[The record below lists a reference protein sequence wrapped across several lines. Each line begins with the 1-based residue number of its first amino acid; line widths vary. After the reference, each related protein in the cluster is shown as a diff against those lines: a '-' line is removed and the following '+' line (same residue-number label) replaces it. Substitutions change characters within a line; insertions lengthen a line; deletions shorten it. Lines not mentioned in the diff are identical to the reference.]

1 MRNDTAIFI
10 ITHQR
15 ADKQLTL
22 KMLKQL
28 GYSGKVYLVVDDMDC
43 QLQEYRKRYG
53 DNILVFSKKKYAEK
67 VDTHINK
74 FRMSS
79 AVFARNACIDM
90 AKEMGLNFYFV
101 CDDDIKC
108 TYVKDG
114 KTGKMVTHK
123 ITDIEAVLSKLVGFM
138 ENTRIHAVA
147 FADNGAYIGGIN
159 QDVRNGVK
167 YVLTKF
173 MLYRT
178 DDPVIYESIMWE
190 DQASCYRDL
199 GVGKIDFSIM
209 FLSAATPPNEKS
221 AGGCADMYRASTDYA
236 NSFMVLMARPDCVK
250 IVPGKE
256 GECRMRTK
264 QTALHPMILH
274 EKYRRAGE
282 LG

>member
-1 MRNDTAIFI
+1 MRDDTAIFI

-22 KMLKQL
+22 KMLKQS

-53 DNILVFSKKKYAEK
+53 DNILIFSKKKYAEK

-74 FRMSS
+74 FRTCS

-90 AKEMGLNFYFV
+90 AKEMGLSFYFV
-101 CDDDIKC
+101 CDDDIRC
-108 TYVKDG
+108 IYVKDG
-114 KTGKMVTHK
+114 RTGKMETHK
-123 ITDIEAVLSKLVGFM
+123 IADIERVLSKLVEFM
-138 ENTRIHAVA
+138 ENTRVHAVA
-147 FADNGAYIGGIN
+147 FADNSAYIGGAN
-159 QDVRNGVK
+159 QHVRNGVK

-173 MLYRT
+173 VLCRT
-178 DDPVIYESIMWE
+178 DDPVIYQSIMWE

-209 FLSAATPPNEKS
+209 FLAAATPPNEKG
-221 AGGCADMYRASTDYA
+221 AGGCAEMYKSSTNYV
-236 NSFMVLMARPDCVK
+236 NSFMVLMVRPDCVK

-256 GECRMRTK
+256 EKCRMRTR
-264 QTALHPMILH
+264 QNALHPMILH